1 MRAVESVRAK
11 KSNSP
16 GAKSC
21 TPKCNSLHQLLPFEL
36 FLRAVWPTDTA
47 KQFGRVSGKSLRAI
61 KYQLAGES
69 HPSYA
74 DIVAI
79 IRSEHGFAF
88 LQHVIGEANPKW
100 WRSVQRARSLG
111 ALRKQVAEQ
120 SRRIAQLELAI
131 D

>member
-1 MRAVESVRAK
+1 MRTASVARPK

-21 TPKCNSLHQLLPFEL
+21 TSKCNTLHHILPFEL
-36 FLRAVWPTDTA
+36 FLRAVWPSDTA
-47 KQFGRVSGKSLRAI
+47 KQASRVTGKSLRAI

-88 LQHVIGEANPKW
+88 LQHVIGEANPRW

-111 ALRKQVAEQ
+111 ALRKEIAEHNK
-120 SRRIAQLELAI
+120 RIAQLELAI
-131 D
+131 E